1 MTAALDDPFDLDA
14 PPGPQ
19 RDRWGRPCL
28 IPAGKTAKDRT
39 AYTRISTLSGFVAD
53 DFGLS
58 TWKLR
63 LAAVGLA
70 QREDLCAMIAALPP
84 LNDLKCDK
92 TTLTKAQKDQDA
104 DTKAKLDSYLELAHD
119 VAGGNYKAN
128 YGTAVHGFIE
138 HDNAEAAPERM
149 AADAQSALDGMA
161 QHGIEVIC
169 SEVFVA
175 NDEIMAAGSFDH
187 LVRHPTLGIVVADV
201 KTGMVTGKAL
211 QFAVQMAGYVNG
223 EVYDCETDTRA
234 PLESLTGGER
244 INRNIGLLVH
254 VPLGGKRTEFYR
266 VDLMRG
272 RHLARLATHV
282 RSARKLDDL
291 MKPLE
296 MTS

>member
-1 MTAALDDPFDLDA
+1 VTVSTDPFGLEA
-14 PPGPQ
+14 PPGPR
-19 RDRWGRPCL
+19 RDRWSRPLL
-28 IPAGKTAKDRT
+28 IPTGKTEADRT
-39 AYTRISTLSGFVAD
+39 AYTRVSTLAGFVCD

-92 TTLTKAQKDQDA
+92 SSLTKAQKDQDA
-104 DTKAKLDSYLELAHD
+104 DTKAKLDEYLEIAHD
-119 VAGGNYKAN
+119 AAGGNYKASH
-128 YGTAVHGFIE
+128 GTAVHGFIE
-138 HDNAEAAPERM
+138 HDNADSAPERM
-149 AADAQSALDGMA
+149 AADVQSALDGMA
-161 QHGIEVIC
+161 QRGIEVIC

-175 NDEIMAAGSFDH
+175 NDELLAAGSFDH

-201 KTGMVTGKAL
+201 KTGQVDGKAL

-234 PLESLTGGER
+234 SLESLTGGER
-244 INRNIGLLVH
+244 INRNVGLLVH
-254 VPLGGKRTEFYR
+254 VPLGGGRTDFYR
-266 VDLMRG
+266 VDLLRG

-296 MTS
+296 VTS

>member
-1 MTAALDDPFDLDA
+1 MMADPFDIEA

-19 RDRWGRPCL
+19 RDRYGRPRL
-28 IPAGKTAKDRT
+28 IPAGKGEADRT
-39 AYTRISTLSGFVAD
+39 SFTRMSTLAGFICD

-63 LAAVGLA
+63 LAAVGLGK
-70 QREDLCAMIAALPP
+70 REDLCALIAALPP

-92 TTLTKAQKDQDA
+92 STLTKAQRAQDA
-104 DTKAKLDSYLELAHD
+104 DTKTKLDEYLEIAHD
-119 VAGGNYKAN
+119 AAGGNWKASH
-128 YGTAVHGFIE
+128 GTAVHGFIE

-149 AADAQSALDGMA
+149 ADDVRSALDGMR
-161 QHGIEVIC
+161 QRGIDVIC

-175 NDEIMAAGSFDH
+175 NDELMAAGSFDH
-187 LVRHPTLGIVVADV
+187 IVRHPTLGNIIADV
-201 KTGMVTGKAL
+201 KTGVVSGKAL
-211 QFAVQMAGYVNG
+211 QFAVQLAGYANG

-234 PLESLTGGER
+234 PLESLTDGER
-244 INRNIGLLVH
+244 INRNVGLLVH
-254 VPLGGKRTEFYR
+254 VPLGGARTDFYR
-266 VDLMRG
+266 IDLMRG

-296 MTS
+296 VMS